1 MEALPVVACIW
12 CANMPQSGLNFEQ
25 IVQNSMTLKWPHT
38 FIITHLM
45 NEEKK
50 KLTNFNDQK
59 LHMPHW
65 RL

>member
-25 IVQNSMTLKWPHT
+25 MVQNSMTLKWPHT

-45 NEEKK
+45 NEEEKK
-50 KLTNFNDQK
+50 INKF
-59 LHMPHW
+59 
-65 RL
+65 